1 MFLFKNNI
9 MSMFFGFSL
18 FLLSLTSS
26 PALENKRSDG
36 TEEPG
41 TARYLRARIFR
52 FGKRQ
57 PLFFHHCSGSSC
69 LSKIFSSK
77 YLPLPQFGRF
87 NVMLPL
93 QPAHQRYS
101 KGSRYS
107 VLFPP
112 MKLQNWHRLLVLGV
126 PSIDRSFSLLLDQHM
141 KHQQRVFF

>member
-18 FLLSLTSS
+18 FLLSLTRS
-26 PALENKRSDG
+26 PALEYKRSDG

-57 PLFFHHCSGSSC
+57 PLFFRGSSC
-69 LSKIFSSK
+69 LFKIFLL
-77 YLPLPQFGRF
+77 LPLPQFGSF
-87 NVMLPL
+87 DVMLPL

-101 KGSRYS
+101 KGSR
-107 VLFPP
+107 
-112 MKLQNWHRLLVLGV
+112 
-126 PSIDRSFSLLLDQHM
+126 
-141 KHQQRVFF
+141 

>member
-52 FGKRQ
+52 FGKRRFSTIVAD
-57 PLFFHHCSGSSC
+57 LLVC
-69 LSKIFSSK
+69 LKSFLQNTFLL
-77 YLPLPQFGRF
+77 LPLPRFGSF
-87 NVMLPL
+87 DVMLPL
-93 QPAHQRYS
+93 QPAHQP
-101 KGSRYS
+101 KALGT
-107 VLFPP
+107 LCCF
-112 MKLQNWHRLLVLGV
+112 LQ
-126 PSIDRSFSLLLDQHM
+126 
-141 KHQQRVFF
+141 